1 MLTSITLAMVDGVR
15 VVVPDSRDLLT
26 PYVLLEQQDWFED
39 EIGFVR
45 RLLRPGQN
53 AIDIGAHYGLYALS
67 MAHTVGPSGHVW
79 AFEPASSTADLLAQS
94 VSANGFKHVTVEPQA
109 VSDAAGTAQLTMHGH
124 AECNALVRD
133 VVPDQPTETVRL
145 VTLDGYAEEHG
156 WPKIDFIKI
165 DAEGE
170 EVSILRGGE
179 GFFARHSPLVQY
191 EIKAGQDFNLELV
204 QAWLDLGYASY
215 RLVPGLDALV
225 PFHADQEVDPYL
237 LNVFACKPDRAAEL
251 EAAGRLVGRPA
262 RLEDAGEFFRNAKR
276 NASDWRAMLTALPY
290 GRRLMAQWQRHADT
304 DEIGEALE
312 CYALSR
318 DPSCSVTD
326 RFDALNY
333 SFLQFRRLAETRP
346 THSRLSSLARI
357 ARDFG
362 ARAVAVQALGR
373 LCAGIAER
381 QPAILDEPF
390 LAPSTHADSV
400 DPGDATGEWLLVTSA
415 AEMERLQEY
424 SSFYRGLAARER
436 LEMICRSPFAS
447 LDMRRRLS
455 LMQHRFGLAQKPPAS

>member
-1 MLTSITLAMVDGVR
+1 MVDGVR
-15 VVVPDSRDLLT
+15 VVVPDSLDLLT

-53 AIDIGAHYGLYALS
+53 AIDIGANYGLYALS
-67 MAHTVGPSGHVW
+67 IARTVGPSGHIW
-79 AFEPASSTADLLAQS
+79 AFEPASSTAGLLAQS
-94 VSANGFKHVTVEPQA
+94 VLANGFKHVTVEPHA

-133 VVPDQPTETVRL
+133 AVPDQPTETVRL

-170 EVSILRGGE
+170 EVNILRGGE
-179 GFFARHSPLVQY
+179 GFFARNSPLVQY
-191 EIKAGQDFNLELV
+191 EIKAGPDLNLDLV
-204 QAWLDLGYASY
+204 QACIDLGYASY

-251 EAAGRLVGRPA
+251 EAAGRLVSDRPGPNTHENIS
-262 RLEDAGEFFRNAKR
+262 RDTERDAP
-276 NASDWRAMLTALPY
+276 DWRAQLAALPY
-290 GRRLMAQWQRHADT
+290 GRRLMAQWQRDAGTDA

-318 DPSCSVTD
+318 DPSRSVTD
-326 RFDALNY
+326 RFDALGY
-333 SFLQFRRLAETRP
+333 SFRQFRRLAGMRP

-373 LCAGIAER
+373 LCAGIAEG
-381 QPAILDEPF
+381 QPAVLDEPF
-390 LAPSTHADSV
+390 LAPSAHADSV

-455 LMQHRFGLAQKPPAS
+455 LMQHRFGLAQNPPAS